1 MADIVDRTT
10 RSKMMAGIRGKNTT
24 PELVVRRYLHRS
36 GLRYRLHVR
45 SLPGAPDIVLP
56 RYRSVVFVH
65 GCFWHQH
72 PGCKFAYTPKSNTA
86 FWQSKLRAN
95 RERDARQ
102 EAELREQGWTVYT
115 IWECMVES
123 ETNLTNL
130 VSAICQAPS

>member
-1 MADIVDRTT
+1 M
-10 RSKMMAGIRGKNTT
+10 MMARMRGKNTT
-24 PELVVRRYLHRS
+24 PELVVRRYLRRS